1 MRGDAARADRRQAV
15 REAAAGWLRLRWID
29 EAVWQSIVDAY
40 PDDRVRVGITFRI
53 LFFIL
58 TLCALMGALGVAHLI
73 LKQVLG
79 ESGLALLAGLGCVCL
94 MEYLVGPLK
103 RRQGGIEAA
112 VSVFAVGLLIFA
124 VVLLD
129 QYSWGVSFE
138 RKLALQLLWAALL
151 SLAASWRWGYWPY
164 SAVSVFLFF
173 MGMGCLPYG
182 RLWWILVPAILYRW
196 LFLGCDSAR
205 LPPALRKSSAALL
218 TGCILAFY
226 AAINIYSVDNHL
238 IEFYG
243 SFPRPD
249 PVFLVRFASI
259 ALSAAVPLAVLL
271 IGIRTRRRLFL
282 SLGFL
287 IVLASLITLR
297 QYVHVAP
304 LWFVLV
310 GGGFVLLAL
319 GITLNRMLDAGK
331 GKQLGGFTAGQLL
344 DNPKQLRALEVV
356 ASMTTLTPEA
366 RAASAKTEFHGEG
379 GKFGGG
385 GASGEF

>member
-1 MRGDAARADRRQAV
+1 MRADAALADRRQAV

-29 EAVWQSIVDAY
+29 ETVWQAIVDGY
-40 PDDRVRVGITFRI
+40 PDDRVRVGVTFRI

-58 TLCALMGALGVAHLI
+58 TLCALMGALAVAHLL
-73 LKQVLG
+73 LKQMLG
-79 ESGLALLAGLGCVCL
+79 ESGLALAAGVGSACL
-94 MEYLVGPLK
+94 MEYMVGPLK

-112 VSVFAVGLLIFA
+112 VSVFAVGLLIIA
-124 VVLLD
+124 VVMLD

-138 RKLALQLLWAALL
+138 RKHALELLWAALL
-151 SLAASWRWGYWPY
+151 CLAASWRWGYWPY

-173 MGMGCLPYG
+173 VGMGCLPYG
-182 RLWWILVPAILYRW
+182 RLWWILVPVILYRW
-196 LFLGCDSAR
+196 LSAGCDSAR

-243 SFPRPD
+243 SFPRPA
-249 PVFLVRFASI
+249 PGFLVRFLSI
-259 ALSAAVPLAVLL
+259 ALSAVVPIVVLL
-271 IGIRTRRRLFL
+271 IGVKARRRLFL
-282 SLGFL
+282 HLGFL
-287 IVLASLITLR
+287 IGIGSLVTLR
-297 QYVHVAP
+297 QYIHVAP

-310 GGGFVLLAL
+310 AGGFALLAL
-319 GITLNRMLDAGK
+319 GFTLNRILDAGK
-331 GKQLGGFTAGQLL
+331 GKQLGGFTADRLL
-344 DNPKQLRALEVV
+344 ENPKQLRALEVV

-366 RAASAKTEFHGEG
+366 RSAPAKTEFHGAG